1 MDFQSSSQSTF
12 RCPVH
17 GKVTE
22 MCFKVEEA
30 ARVKGQI
37 LNYHPTSGQYGVFL
51 PSDLS
56 MANEKD
62 VKFLD

>member
-1 MDFQSSSQSTF
+1 
-12 RCPVH
+12 
-17 GKVTE
+17 